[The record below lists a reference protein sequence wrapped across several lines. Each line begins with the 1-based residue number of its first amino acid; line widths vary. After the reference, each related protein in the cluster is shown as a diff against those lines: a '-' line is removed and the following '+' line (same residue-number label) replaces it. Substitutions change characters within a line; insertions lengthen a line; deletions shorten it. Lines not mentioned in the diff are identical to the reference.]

1 MVVIV
6 ESIELVVC
14 VNVVP
19 VCVEAEVDIVGVV
32 IVESLTVV
40 VVDGVIVVG
49 KLVDDIVDVGVDG
62 IVDVGV
68 DGVVGTVVVGI
79 IVEEEVTATVVVLC
93 DMVDIVVDVE
103 GMVDEVDV
111 SITIVVDIG
120 VVLGGIV

>member
-1 MVVIV
+1 M
-6 ESIELVVC
+6 
-14 VNVVP
+14 
-19 VCVEAEVDIVGVV
+19 V

-79 IVEEEVTATVVVLC
+79 SVEEEVTATVVVLC

>member
-103 GMVDEVDV
+103 GMVDEADV

>member
-1 MVVIV
+1 M
-6 ESIELVVC
+6 
-14 VNVVP
+14 
-19 VCVEAEVDIVGVV
+19 V

-49 KLVDDIVDVGVDG
+49 KLVDDIVDVGGDG